1 MRHTNVITIEKDIP
15 IPPIASKG
23 EHGKYRFVNQMQ
35 VGDSFVING
44 NTPDITPKAIKCW
57 IYNQRHKGMTLALR
71 RRRYTMRTLSG
82 TSMRPTSIR
91 IWRTA

>member
-44 NTPDITPKAIKCW
+44 NTPDITPKAIK
-57 IYNQRHKGMTLALR
+57 
-71 RRRYTMRTLSG
+71 
-82 TSMRPTSIR
+82 
-91 IWRTA
+91 

>member
-57 IYNQRHKGMTLALR
+57 IYNQRTKGKTISLR
-71 RRRYTMRTLSG
+71 RRRYTMRTLIGSS
-82 TSMRPTSIR
+82 TNPVSIR
-91 IWRTA
+91 IWRTI